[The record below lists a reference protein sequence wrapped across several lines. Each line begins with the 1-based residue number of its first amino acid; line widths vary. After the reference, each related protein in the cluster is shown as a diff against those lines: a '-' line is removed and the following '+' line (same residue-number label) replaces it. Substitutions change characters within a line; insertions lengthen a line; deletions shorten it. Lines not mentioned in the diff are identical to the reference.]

1 MNMYFCCQTKIEHLL
16 IIEIYYLKKI
26 NCQVLQL
33 ENQYLKKRIKQWEVE
48 ESSSGKK
55 TASPAQMTH
64 EISKLQKSQVV
75 LLEKQSDLL
84 AR

>member
-1 MNMYFCCQTKIEHLL
+1 
-16 IIEIYYLKKI
+16 
-26 NCQVLQL
+26 
-33 ENQYLKKRIKQWEVE
+33 LKKRIKQWEVE

-55 TASPAQMTH
+55 TASPAQLTQ

-75 LLEKQSDLL
+75 LLEKQSDLI